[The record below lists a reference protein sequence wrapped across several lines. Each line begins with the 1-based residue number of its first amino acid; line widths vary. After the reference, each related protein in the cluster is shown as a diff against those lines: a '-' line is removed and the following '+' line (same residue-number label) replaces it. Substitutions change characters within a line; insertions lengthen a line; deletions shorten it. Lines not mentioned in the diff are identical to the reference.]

1 MKCLYWMPR
10 NLSKENCLTTLL
22 NFVLTLGLFGG
33 IAFAETSQSTPP
45 IQDKVTQGAL
55 RVKIDEKVVECPLK
69 HTDVKANITGFI
81 ARVTVTQ
88 TFYNPYDEK
97 IEAVYVFPLSHTAA
111 VDALTMHIGER
122 KIVGLMKRRA
132 EAQAIYQRALQQGQT
147 AGLLEQERPN
157 IFTQSVGNI
166 KPQQEIQIEISYV
179 DVLKYDVGTYEFH
192 FPMVVTPRYI
202 PGTPISEKPQ
212 LPKELEGK
220 VGEGKEHV
228 TAVTLGPEPSG
239 TGWVPDT
246 TRVPDASRITPPVL
260 KPGYRTGHDISLS
273 VSLDAGVPIQDIKIV
288 NHAAM
293 LEQLGTSAARMEISP
308 ADSIPNK
315 DFVMTYTVA
324 GEKPEMAVF
333 AHAAGPEQRYFML
346 MIQPKLDAELSKAR
360 PRELVFLID
369 ASGSMSGEPIAKV
382 KATMRHFFA
391 LSKPNDT
398 FQVITFANHTTK
410 LFENS
415 VRATEANVARAIA
428 FTQEMKGS
436 GGTEML
442 AGIKTVLNAPVDS
455 ARVRIVVLL
464 TDGAIGNESEIIA
477 EVGRRAGDQ
486 IRFWVIGIG
495 AAPNRFL
502 IDGVARQGGGM
513 SGVLDFN
520 SNPKPLVTQV
530 VERIHRTQLAHIQV
544 DWNDLPIYETYPR
557 RIPELW
563 IGSPVI
569 VFGRYA
575 AGGSTEIAL
584 NGTAEGKSITYK
596 LDVTLPDAEP
606 AREVLAKV
614 WARRKIE
621 DLAAQIHTTDTPQV
635 IEEITRIALDY
646 RLMSQ
651 YTSFVAVD
659 ESEMSSASQQAQRPR
674 RVVVPVP
681 LPAGVNFAGIF
692 GKNEEEPQFFY
703 DLFGKEL
710 LEGNEVYNYRES
722 LEEKTFDQNGELI
735 VGWTGQFDN
744 RRIQKQFP
752 HFFQAPGE
760 TAAPR
765 HGRRNGLNAQRGRY
779 TEFAIGDPKRDFPFM
794 YESTDAL
801 QPTDPPQLHPAS
813 AALSPTKIHLPNTAF
828 QSPPLQSSSAVGF
841 QDNEHQKRREAAKA
855 AIADAQALQKQEQLE
870 AARLRYQHALGLMV
884 GLYNHDDSTGATA
897 LAAIRTLSDEIAKKR
912 TQAHPELNQKLNLVL
927 RNQGLADAIRT
938 VVNAAGFQLDLVPG
952 SLSDVDAL
960 LKSRAH
966 RVTYLD
972 LRQATVIQ
980 GLERLIAPYHLTWQ
994 VKVPDTI
1001 TVGTARRMQGT
1012 SVWGYDVLDLVM
1024 PSVNEFDEDNPQES
1038 VENALTDF
1046 LKAVKIV
1053 INQEKEGIQPAT
1065 ATLLDAKRLLV
1076 YGDAEVHQKVHRFL
1090 EALQN
1095 GESDITRVADRR
1107 LSKDEAAALKALQKL
1122 TVNRWKTVAKA
1133 RETRAAAKAHQRI
1146 KTELRT
1152 TSWQLLAEALNGKVH
1167 MGALTRLQMVWQAPE
1182 IISVIEDRYL
1192 LPLVMRSA
1200 WCIRT
1205 AAQVVP
1211 TDPELAA
1218 LSENVLSKVREI
1230 RTLKPQDDSFTAYL
1244 GTLYALLALEDGDR
1258 PDARR
1263 SLIRERTNADI
1274 DITRLI
1280 AQSLLSPSE
1289 KSDKA
1294 LQAILSPYQIS
1305 DGNLILLTCL
1315 AAKRRGGQLWQ
1326 TFREELPHII
1336 RQSQL
1341 NGQMIIIVNR
1351 LAASPL
1357 IQ

>member
-1 MKCLYWMPR
+1 MKRLDWMPR

-22 NFVLTLGLFGG
+22 YFVLTLGLFGG
-33 IAFAETSQSTPP
+33 SAFAETSQSTPP

-55 RVKIDEKVVECPLK
+55 RVKIDEKVIECPLK

-132 EAQAIYQRALQQGQT
+132 EAQAIYQRALQHGQT
-147 AGLLEQERPN
+147 TGLLEQERPN

-202 PGTPISEKPQ
+202 PGVPISEKPQ

-220 VGEGKEHV
+220 VGEVKEHV

-239 TGWVPDT
+239 TGWAPDT

-288 NHAAM
+288 NHAAI
-293 LEQLGTSAARMEISP
+293 LEQLGTSVARVEISP
-308 ADSIPNK
+308 TDSIPNK
-315 DFVMTYTVA
+315 DFVMAYAVA
-324 GEKPEMAVF
+324 GEKPEVAVF

-346 MIQPKLDAELSKAR
+346 MIQPKLDAELSKAP

-382 KATMRHFFA
+382 KAAMRHFFA

-410 LFENS
+410 LFENP
-415 VRATEANVARAIA
+415 VRATEANVAKALT

-455 ARVRIVVLL
+455 ERVRIVVLL

-544 DWNDLPIYETYPR
+544 DWNNLLIYETYPR

-563 IGSPVI
+563 VGSPVI

-596 LDVTLPDAEP
+596 LDITLPDAEP
-606 AREVLAKV
+606 AHEVLAKV

-621 DLAAQIHTTDTPQV
+621 DLSAQIHTADTPEV

-681 LPAGVNFAGIF
+681 LPAGVNFTGIF

-752 HFFQAPGE
+752 NFFQAPGK

-765 HGRRNGLNAQRGRY
+765 HGRRNGLNAESGRYRGRY
-779 TEFAIGDPKRDFPFM
+779 TEFAIGDAKNFQH
-794 YESTDAL
+794 TA
-801 QPTDPPQLHPAS
+801 PQYTIL
-813 AALSPTKIHLPNTAF
+813 
-828 QSPPLQSSSAVGF
+828 
-841 QDNEHQKRREAAKA
+841 REAAKA

-897 LAAIRTLSDEIAKKR
+897 LAAIRTLSDEIEKKR
-912 TQAHPELNQKLNLVL
+912 AQAHPELNQKLNLVL

-938 VVNAAGFQLDLVPG
+938 LVNTAGFQLDLVPG

-980 GLERLIAPYHLTWQ
+980 GLERLIAPYHLTWE

-1001 TVGTARRMQGT
+1001 TVGTARRMQGN
-1012 SVWGYDVLDLVM
+1012 SVWGYDVLDLAM
-1024 PSVNEFDEDNPQES
+1024 PLVNELDEDNPQES

-1095 GESDITRVADRR
+1095 GESDVTRSADRR

-1146 KTELRT
+1146 TTELKT
-1152 TSWQLLAEALNGKVH
+1152 ASWLLLAEALNGKVH
-1167 MGALTRLQMVWQAPE
+1167 MEALTRLQMVWQAPE

-1192 LPLVMRSA
+1192 LPVVMCSA

-1218 LSENVLSKVREI
+1218 LSDNVLSKVRQI
-1230 RTLKPQDDSFTAYL
+1230 RTLKPQDDSSTAYL

-1263 SLIRERTNADI
+1263 SLIRERTNTDI
-1274 DITRLI
+1274 DIARLI

-1294 LQAILSPYQIS
+1294 LQAIFSPYQIS

>member
-1 MKCLYWMPR
+1 MKRLDWMPR

-22 NFVLTLGLFGG
+22 NFVLTLGLFSG

-55 RVKIDEKVVECPLK
+55 RVKIDEKIVECPLK

-192 FPMVVTPRYI
+192 FPMVVSPRYI
-202 PGTPISEKPQ
+202 PGAPISKKPQ

-220 VGEGKEHV
+220 VGEVKEHV
-228 TAVTLGPEPSG
+228 TTVTLSPDPSG
-239 TGWVPDT
+239 TGWAPDT

-288 NHAAM
+288 NHAAL
-293 LEQLGTSAARMEISP
+293 LEQLSTSTARVEISP
-308 ADSIPNK
+308 TDSIPNK
-315 DFVMTYTVA
+315 DFVITYAVA
-324 GEKPEMAVF
+324 GEKPELAVF

-346 MIQPKLDAELSKAR
+346 MIQPKLDAELSKAT

-382 KATMRHFFA
+382 KAAMRHFFA

-398 FQVITFANHTTK
+398 FQVITFANHTTQ

-415 VRATEANVARAIA
+415 VRATEANVAKAIA
-428 FTQEMKGS
+428 FTQGMEGS

-442 AGIKTVLNAPVDS
+442 AGIKTVLNAPVDP

-464 TDGAIGNESEIIA
+464 TDGAIGDESEIIA

-563 IGSPVI
+563 VGSPVI

-596 LDVTLPDAEP
+596 LDVTLPDAET
-606 AREVLAKV
+606 AHEVLAKV

-621 DLAAQIHTTDTPQV
+621 DLSAQMHTTGTPEV

-659 ESEMSSASQQAQRPR
+659 ESEMSSANQQAQRPR

-722 LEEKTFDQNGELI
+722 LEEKTFDQNSELI

-752 HFFQAPGE
+752 HFFQAPGK

-765 HGRRNGLNAQRGRY
+765 HGRRSGLNAESGRYRGRY
-779 TEFAIGDPKRDFPFM
+779 TEFAIGDSK
-794 YESTDAL
+794 
-801 QPTDPPQLHPAS
+801 
-813 AALSPTKIHLPNTAF
+813 
-828 QSPPLQSSSAVGF
+828 VGF
-841 QDNEHQKRREAAKA
+841 QDNQHQKRREAAKA

-884 GLYNHDDSTGATA
+884 GLFDDDDTGATA

-912 TQAHPELNQKLNLVL
+912 TQAHPALNQRLNLVL

-972 LRQATVIQ
+972 LRQVTAIQ

-1024 PSVNEFDEDNPQES
+1024 PSVNEFDEDNRQES

-1053 INQEKEGIQPAT
+1053 INQKKEGIEPGS

-1090 EALQN
+1090 KALQN
-1095 GESDITRVADRR
+1095 GESDVTRLAGRR
-1107 LSKDEAAALKALQKL
+1107 LSKDDAAALKALQKL
-1122 TVNRWKTVAKA
+1122 TVNRWKAVVKA
-1133 RETRAAAKAHQRI
+1133 REARAAAEAHQRI
-1146 KTELRT
+1146 KTELNT
-1152 TSWQLLAEALNGKVH
+1152 ASWQLLAEALNGKVH
-1167 MGALTRLQMVWQAPE
+1167 MEALTRLQMVWQAPE

-1211 TDPELAA
+1211 TDSELAA

-1230 RTLKPQDDSFTAYL
+1230 RTLKPQDDSFIAYL
-1244 GTLYALLALEDGDR
+1244 GTLYALLALKDGDR

-1263 SLIRERTNADI
+1263 SLIGERTNTDI
-1274 DITRLI
+1274 DIARLI

-1294 LQAILSPYQIS
+1294 LQAILSSYQIS

-1326 TFREELPHII
+1326 TFREELPYII